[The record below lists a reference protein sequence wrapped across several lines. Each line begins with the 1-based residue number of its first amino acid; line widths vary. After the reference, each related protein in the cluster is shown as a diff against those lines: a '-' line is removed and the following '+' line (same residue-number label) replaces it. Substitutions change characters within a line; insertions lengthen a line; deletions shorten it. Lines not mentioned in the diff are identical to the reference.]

1 MTKNIHRSSLAVTG
15 SLTLLLAIT
24 FVLRA
29 GSASAVDCVGKPY
42 GYSGC
47 PTRPAQSSAVSSGG
61 ITSCGNAI
69 VDTGEDCD
77 KGRFNGKTECGTDC
91 KFLYCGDGIITR
103 DAGEECE
110 PQSEEVYVED
120 KNGNLTTEIRFT
132 GTSTCGWFCQP
143 PVCND
148 SGKCTGGC
156 KMKYVDDCAAS
167 GSTLAPAAPEKPVP
181 PVTQKSFV
189 APVCGNGTI
198 ERDEECDDGNR
209 NPVDE
214 CGNDCMLPVCG
225 DGTVQK
231 GEECDDGN
239 DEFADGCTSDCMLPV
254 CGDGIVQLKEQ
265 CDDADD
271 NSDTIPD
278 ACRTTCMAP
287 RCGDGV
293 TDKGEQCDADGGNS
307 DTAPNG
313 CRTTCRLASCGDG
326 VKDANEE
333 CDDGNK
339 SDTDTCTITCK
350 RPACGDGIVQA
361 GEECDWGTKN
371 SDTAGNACRS
381 SCKLPRCG
389 DMVTDTGEQCDG
401 GQNCTKECKTQA
413 AASSR
418 PATAGTSVKKLAGK
432 SSSAP
437 KVAAVTKPSSDSGM
451 ISILLLAAGGIG
463 LLVAVY
469 LLRRKITGLFSGS
482 KKSKDLD
489 DIPLDQ
495 IEMPWH
501 KW

>member
-1 MTKNIHRSSLAVTG
+1 MTKHLHRSSLLVTG
-15 SLTLLLAIT
+15 SLTLLLLAT
-24 FVLRA
+24 FLVRTNGAFALE
-29 GSASAVDCVGKPY
+29 CVGKPY
-42 GYSGC
+42 GYAGC
-47 PTRPAQSSAVSSGG
+47 PTRPVAASSSSSGVN
-61 ITSCGNAI
+61 SCGNAI
-69 VDTGEDCD
+69 VDPGENCD

-110 PQSEEVYVED
+110 PQSEEVYIED
-120 KNGNLTTEIRFT
+120 KNGNLTTQIRFT
-132 GTSTCGWFCQP
+132 ATSTCGWFCRP

-156 KMKYVDDCAAS
+156 KLKYVDDCAAS
-167 GSTLAPAAPEKPVP
+167 GATLAPAAPEQPVP

-239 DEFADGCTSDCMLPV
+239 DDFADGCSSDCMLPV

-271 NSDTIPD
+271 NADTIPD
-278 ACRTTCMAP
+278 ACRTTC
-287 RCGDGV
+287 V
-293 TDKGEQCDADGGNS
+293 TA
-307 DTAPNG
+307 
-313 CRTTCRLASCGDG
+313 RCGDG

-333 CDDGNK
+333 CDDGNR
-339 SDTDTCTITCK
+339 SDTDACTVTCK
-350 RPACGDGIVQA
+350 RPACGDGIVQT

-381 SCKLPRCG
+381 ICKLPRCG
-389 DMVTDTGEQCDG
+389 DMITDTGEQCDG
-401 GQNCTKECKTQA
+401 GQSCTRECKTQA

-418 PATAGTSVKKLAGK
+418 PAATAPSVKKPAGR

-437 KVAAVTKPSSDSGM
+437 KIAAVTTPPGDSGM
-451 ISILLLAAGGIG
+451 TGIVLLAAGGIG
-463 LLVAVY
+463 FLTAVY
-469 LLRRKITGLFSGS
+469 LLRRKITGLFTGG
-482 KKSKDLD
+482 KKNRGLD